1 MIYFGLNKM
10 SHPEKI
16 QQPGQFAKPQKVKA
30 INPSAKTVQRM
41 IQRKNYYGFDKYN
54 PNLNQYTSVNIGANP
69 TDAGV
74 LQSGILANDTMKN
87 KLIEQYQ
94 NKVISEINR
103 QQKQAEEETKEQADN
118 QAIQQDVLFSYLT
131 R

>member
-1 MIYFGLNKM
+1 M

-16 QQPGQFAKPQKVKA
+16 QQPGPFAKPKMVKA
-30 INPSAKTVQRM
+30 VNPSAKTVQRM

-54 PNLNQYTSVNIGANP
+54 PNLNQFTSVNIGANP

-74 LQSGILANDTMKN
+74 LQSGLMANDAMKN
-87 KLIEQYQ
+87 KLVQQYQ
-94 NKVISEINR
+94 NKVISEVAQ
-103 QQKQAEEETKEQADN
+103 QQKMAEQEMQQESNNEM
-118 QAIQQDVLFSYLT
+118 IQQDVLLSYLT

>member
-1 MIYFGLNKM
+1 M

-16 QQPGQFAKPQKVKA
+16 QQPGPFAKAKPVKA
-30 INPSAKTVQRM
+30 VNPSAKTVQRM

-54 PNLNQYTSVNIGANP
+54 PNLNQFTSVNIGANP

-74 LQSGILANDTMKN
+74 LQSGLMANDAMKN
-87 KLIEQYQ
+87 KLVQQYQ
-94 NKVISEINR
+94 NKVISEVAQ
-103 QQKQAEEETKEQADN
+103 QQKMAEQEMQQESKNEM
-118 QAIQQDVLFSYLT
+118 IQQDVLLSYLT